1 MELENNKGTVELK
14 LIGRLK
20 FLGYLLIGLS
30 VVALLWP
37 LLPEF
42 EDEEIEEE
50 LLLELPQPLNPF
62 MVSGAFAIVGISCIL
77 ISWRKRIEQENSL
90 S

>member
-1 MELENNKGTVELK
+1 MEPENKGTVELK
-14 LIGRLK
+14 LIGRLR

-50 LLLELPQPLNPF
+50 LLLERPEPLNPF
-62 MVSGAFAIVGISCIL
+62 MVSGAFVLVGISCIL
-77 ISWRKRIEQENSL
+77 ISWRKRVGQENSL